1 MIDVQNTELR
11 PADGSNY
18 EPYWST
24 ASGQAEVNQW
34 IPGKLGVQF
43 FFLAPFGD
51 YNVVSTDYTSY
62 VIVYSCSYFL
72 PHALPSEALWVLT
85 REPLV
90 IGTPEHE
97 AMDLMTK
104 DLI

>member
-1 MIDVQNTELR
+1 M
-11 PADGSNY
+11 
-18 EPYWST
+18 
-24 ASGQAEVNQW
+24 
-34 IPGKLGVQF
+34 QF
-43 FFLAPFGD
+43 FFLSPFGD

-62 VIVYSCSYFL
+62 VIVYSCSYLL
-72 PHALPSEALWVLT
+72 PRALPTEYLWVLT

-104 DLI
+104 GLIQELLPNYDFVNSMLQLQGDDNCNYPWL